1 MPSLKATVEALCP
14 PFLRQHKERI
24 EASPL
29 GYRLAKGAFWSLVG
43 TLLSRSLSLV
53 SSVLV
58 ARMLGKVGMGELG
71 IIQGTV
77 GIFSAFAGLG
87 MGLTGTKF
95 VAEYRNQDPQ
105 RAGAMLGL
113 SAWATWM
120 SGTVM
125 MLAMWALAPWFA
137 QHTLAAPH
145 LTGLIR
151 VGSVLL
157 LLGSVNGAQS
167 GALSGFE
174 AFKTIARVNLACG
187 LLSFPLMV
195 GGAWWLG
202 LLGAVWGLVGSIAV
216 NCVFSHLALRR
227 EAAAAGV
234 SLSAK
239 LQPDQW
245 GVLWRFSLPSVL
257 CSAILGPVNWACA
270 ALLVNR
276 ANGYAE
282 MGVFN
287 VTMSWFNAV
296 TFLPGV
302 LAQVLLPLLS
312 SQAGEPGGRSQK
324 KIVALAVKA
333 NAIAVAPVILLVACA
348 SPFIMSLYGAG
359 FRGGWPTLVV
369 TVLTAGILSV
379 QVPPVQAIT
388 AAGRMWVVFFT
399 YASYGVLY
407 FGCTWAFV
415 GWGAF
420 GLATA
425 RLLAYIANGAWVFWC
440 ATTYVWSSP
449 RLSIAGV
456 ATPSE
461 AQ

>member
-348 SPFIMSLYGAG
+348 SP
-359 FRGGWPTLVV
+359 
-369 TVLTAGILSV
+369 LS
-379 QVPPVQAIT
+379 
-388 AAGRMWVVFFT
+388 
-399 YASYGVLY
+399 
-407 FGCTWAFV
+407 
-415 GWGAF
+415 
-420 GLATA
+420 
-425 RLLAYIANGAWVFWC
+425 
-440 ATTYVWSSP
+440 SS
-449 RLSIAGV
+449 S
-456 ATPSE
+456 SSSSSSS
-461 AQ
+461 